1 MSPPYER
8 KMLAETK
15 SLMKYFLKSSS

>member
-1 MSPPYER
+1 MSPPYEP

-15 SLMKYFLKSSS
+15 SLMKYFLDSSS